1 MADINDNLNFSIK
14 DQEKL
19 QKLIESNTKSLGGF
33 ISAQGRSMLLSE
45 QTLRLETRIN
55 KQKTETKKVLDETQK
70 LIDVQVKKLK
80 DVTNLSEKEKK
91 EAIAEKKILLEKQKI
106 VKQNL
111 ADNEALLI
119 TYKKNE
125 TLVRQSIVNWKS
137 LGAVVKNEF
146 VAGIKSGWTAFSNYD
161 REIRKT
167 QVSMG
172 ILSTQAQG
180 FSFNMLKASTR
191 TQLLGVNTKDLAEF
205 QRKYSEEIGKTVSLS
220 EEGLI
225 AFSEMSKGTGL
236 GADGAA
242 QFTVEM
248 ERLGKSTSSARDIL
262 QETVDIAQKYGT
274 NATATSK
281 NMMTNMRMSTKFRF
295 KDGVKDME
303 DMAATSAKFKMNI
316 EAISGFADKLFTPE
330 GAIDASAQLQVLGGQ
345 WAKLA
350 DPFKLMYQARHD
362 IKGLNE
368 AIIEATKGTA
378 QFNKESGLFE
388 ISGMEMHR
396 LREVAKATG
405 MQYDDLANSAMEVAK
420 ASKIQGKISATIDPK
435 YYKFI
440 TSVSQFNKD
449 GSISLNLFDDG
460 KVITKLSELDNNT
473 LKKLTEQKET
483 LAERGKQAQAF
494 DDIWTNIKETFKDAL
509 LPFLKGVQDGLREPL
524 EKFIKWASKDGKD
537 LFGKIFDLAK
547 SVGEFVSGIGKL
559 IVNNPFTSLVTAI
572 TAMGLFKAGTWILNG
587 VNLGLGFKSVVGG
600 EGGWLS
606 KLLSKPLT
614 GFSDLLSKETGSQL
628 PFSSTMGRGLMTGG
642 GVALAGQ
649 AIGGINSFRDNPNDT
664 TGHVIQSA
672 SHVVTGAGIG
682 GMIGTA
688 LSPLTGGLSIPIGYG
703 LGAGAGLLYDRM
715 NGVNDY
721 SNKGSEPVAH
731 DYIMRPGQKAQPF
744 DKADTLFAYKS
755 GGPVEQAMS
764 NKNNNSTNIT
774 HKHEFGD
781 INISGD
787 INLSSKD
794 GNTKFNIHDD
804 PLLKRELASI
814 IQTELRKSIG
824 GGIMNSNP
832 INSKTN

>member
-14 DQEKL
+14 DQEKI
-19 QKLIESNTKSLGGF
+19 QKLIDNNTKSMSSY
-33 ISAQGRSMLLSE
+33 IAAQDKSMLLSE
-45 QTLRLETRIN
+45 QILRLETKVNQQRNDAKKTIDAN
-55 KQKTETKKVLDETQK
+55 KK
-70 LIDVQVKKLK
+70 LIEEQIEKLK
-80 DVTNLSEKEKK
+80 EGGKISEEEKK
-91 EAIAEKKILLEKQKI
+91 AAIAKKISLTEENKLI
-106 VKQNL
+106 TANL
-111 ADNEALLI
+111 KDNEALLNA
-119 TYKKNE
+119 YKKQDS
-125 TLVRQSIVNWKS
+125 LVKQSILNFKS

-146 VAGIKSGWTAFSNYD
+146 VASIKDGWSTFSNYD
-161 REIRKT
+161 REIRRT
-167 QVSMG
+167 QVNMG
-172 ILSTQAQG
+172 ILSSQAQG
-180 FSFNMLKASTR
+180 FSMNMLKASTR
-191 TQLLGVNTKDLAEF
+191 AQLLGVNTKDLAEF
-205 QRKYSEEIGKTVSLS
+205 QRQYSEQIGKTVSLS
-220 EEGLI
+220 EEALV

-236 GADGAA
+236 GAEGAN
-242 QFTVEM
+242 QFSVGM
-248 ERLGKSTSSARDIL
+248 ERMGKSVTSARDIL
-262 QETVDIAQKYGT
+262 QETVNIAQKYGT
-274 NATATSK
+274 NATVTSK
-281 NMMTNMRMSTKFRF
+281 NMMTNMKMATTFSF
-295 KDGVKDME
+295 KNGVKDME
-303 DMAATSAKFKMNI
+303 EMAATSAKFKMNI

-378 QFNKESGLFE
+378 QFNKETGLFE

-460 KVITKLSELDNNT
+460 RVISKLSELDNNT

-483 LAERGKQAQAF
+483 LNERAKQAQAF
-494 DDIWTNIKETFKDAL
+494 DDIWKNIKDTFKSAL
-509 LPFLKGVQDGLREPL
+509 MPFLKGIQDGLREPL
-524 EKFIKWASKDGKD
+524 EKFIRWAGKEGKD

-547 SVGEFVSGIGKL
+547 VAGEIVAGIGKF
-559 IVNNPFTSLVTAI
+559 IANNPITSLLGAI
-572 TAMGLFKAGTWILNG
+572 TAMGLFKAATWIWNG

-614 GFSDLLSKETGSQL
+614 GLTGILSKKTGSAIPAL
-628 PFSSTMGRGLMTGG
+628 GTTIGRGLMTGG
-642 GVALAGQ
+642 GIALAGQ
-649 AIGGINSFRDNPNDT
+649 AIGGINSFRNNPNDT
-664 TGHVIQSA
+664 TGHIIQSV
-672 SHVVTGAGIG
+672 SHVATGAGIG

-688 LSPLTGGLSIPIGYG
+688 LSPITGGLSIPIGYG
-703 LGAGAGLLYDRM
+703 IGAGAGLLYDRM
-715 NGVNDY
+715 NSVNDY
-721 SNKGSEPVAH
+721 GNKGSEPIAH

-744 DKADTLFAYKS
+744 DKADTLFAYKP

-764 NKNNNSTNIT
+764 SGNNTSNTIT
-774 HKHEFGD
+774 HKHEFSN
-781 INISGD
+781 INIGGTID
-787 INLSSKD
+787 LTSKN

-814 IQTELRKSIG
+814 IQSELRKSIG
-824 GGIMNSNP
+824 GGIMNPNP
-832 INSKTN
+832 IK